1 MRRGRMRGLQVDRRE
16 GVIEVLAWVGVV
28 LTCLLALVIVLVL
41 VAVFA
46 WFANRVLEFVW
57 DLLP

>member
-1 MRRGRMRGLQVDRRE
+1 VDRRE